1 MVLIIYLIAVMD
13 KNTFVKELQ
22 DRMKKLA
29 IRIIKMYE
37 KLRKTD
43 SVRIIGKQ
51 LIRASTSSAANY
63 RAACRARSKAE
74 FFAKMSIV
82 VEEADETL
90 FWLEMLE
97 EAELVPAAKLIHL
110 KKEAT
115 EILSIVAKARK
126 NI

>member
-1 MVLIIYLIAVMD
+1 
-13 KNTFVKELQ
+13 
-22 DRMKKLA
+22 MKKLA

-37 KLRKTD
+37 QLRKTD

-51 LIRASTSSAANY
+51 LIRASTSLAANY

-97 EAELVPAAKLIHL
+97 EAELVPASKLTHL
-110 KKEAT
+110 KQEAT

>member
-1 MVLIIYLIAVMD
+1 MD
-13 KNTFVKELQ
+13 KAIFIKELQ
-22 DRMKKLA
+22 HRMKQLA

-37 KLRKTD
+37 QLRKTD

-51 LIRASTSSAANY
+51 LIRSGTSSAANY

-82 VEEADETL
+82 VEEADETV
-90 FWLEMLE
+90 FWLELLE
-97 EAELVPAAKLIHL
+97 DANLVDASGLTSL
-110 KKEAT
+110 KQEAT

>member
-1 MVLIIYLIAVMD
+1 
-13 KNTFVKELQ
+13 
-22 DRMKKLA
+22 
-29 IRIIKMYE
+29 MYE
-37 KLRKTD
+37 QLRKTD

-82 VEEADETL
+82 VEEADESV
-90 FWLEMLE
+90 FWLEVLE
-97 EAELVPAAKLIHL
+97 EADLVPASRLTDL
-110 KKEAT
+110 KHEAT
-115 EILSIVAKARK
+115 EILLIVAKARK

>member
-1 MVLIIYLIAVMD
+1 
-13 KNTFVKELQ
+13 
-22 DRMKKLA
+22 MKKLA

-37 KLRKTD
+37 QLRKTD

-51 LIRASTSSAANY
+51 LIKASTSSAANY

-82 VEEADETL
+82 VEEADETV
-90 FWLEMLE
+90 FWLEVLE
-97 EAELVPAAKLIHL
+97 EAYLVPAPRLTALEQ
-110 KKEAT
+110 EAT